1 MTGYVVAMTTD
12 THLEKVLAA
21 IRSDLG
27 DPATW
32 GAPVEMQDSLAL
44 CALNS
49 AYSLQNTSASV
60 RNVLRRYREHRIDA
74 GADPSTDS
82 GPDLISAMDAAGGA
96 RAFATEILE
105 TRAAFPKTGRLR
117 SEAIYDA
124 LAGLADLGVTTTQ
137 QLLDRANESAAER
150 AWCSVKGLGQQS
162 WAYLLMNAGESTRTK
177 PDTMVRR
184 FLARATGA
192 PFDAVEATRLVTEA
206 AAALGVEVRNL
217 DRAIWL
223 HESPDRGPKVQED
236 VE

>member
-49 AYSLQNTSASV
+49 AYSLQNTSAAV
-60 RNVLRRYREHRIDA
+60 RNVLRRYREHRINA
-74 GADPSTDS
+74 GADPSMDS
-82 GPDLISAMDAAGGA
+82 GPDLIGAMNAAGGA
-96 RAFATEILE
+96 RAFSTDVLE
-105 TRAAFPKTGRLR
+105 TRAAFPKTGRTR

-124 LAGLADLGVTTTQ
+124 LSALADLGVTTTQ
-137 QLLDRANESAAER
+137 NLRDVAHQSDAER
-150 AWCSVKGLGQQS
+150 AWCSVKGLGEQS
-162 WAYLLMNAGESTRTK
+162 WAYLLMNAGDSSRTK

-184 FLARATGA
+184 FLARATGS
-192 PFDAVEATRLVTEA
+192 PVDAVEATRLVTEA
-206 AAALGVEVRNL
+206 AAALGVELRNL

-223 HESPDRGPKVQED
+223 HESPDRSTGSQCAE
-236 VE
+236 